1 MDMQELVI
9 SNRKTHDL
17 RLMPHNAG
25 TEKMVPSV
33 KTCFQLMEQYE
44 MLDNI
49 REHSIVVARI
59 ARCIGCELLAAGE
72 ALSIEKL
79 TAAALLHDIAKTSC
93 LVTKKDH
100 AEEGRKICLE
110 NGFEE
115 IASIVAEHVVLRNAP
130 AAACFSEKEIVYY
143 ADKRVNHHSIVS
155 LEERRDS
162 VLERY
167 GGNGKGL
174 RQRITD
180 NFNQCKALE
189 RALFQKLS
197 FAPEALALRL
207 EQNPPQLEKC
217 LGGHDDLA

>member
-1 MDMQELVI
+1 
-9 SNRKTHDL
+9 
-17 RLMPHNAG
+17 
-25 TEKMVPSV
+25 MVPSI
-33 KTCFQLMEQYE
+33 KECFVFMDRYG

-49 REHSIVVARI
+49 REHSIVVGRI
-59 ARCIGCELLAAGE
+59 ARLIGGELLAAGE
-72 ALSIEKL
+72 IISLKKV
-79 TAAALLHDIAKTSC
+79 TAAALLHDIAKTAC

-100 AEEGRKICLE
+100 AEEGRKICLR

-115 IASIVAEHVVLRNAP
+115 IAPIVAEHVALKSYPIDGR
-130 AAACFSEKEIVYY
+130 FSEKEVVYY

-155 LEERRDS
+155 LEERLAS

-174 RQRITD
+174 KQRITD

-197 FAPEALALRL
+197 FAPEALAFRL
-207 EQNPPQLEKC
+207 KQNPPQLGKWI
-217 LGGHDDLA
+217 GGHDDLA